1 MKRRACTKG
10 VTFVEMIVVIGIVML
25 AMTVLTVFF
34 LRIWDQNR
42 FTLELGYATMIASRG
57 VDQTVKDLR
66 RATRGGNGDFA
77 VAKAAADE
85 VIFYANVDDDDVP
98 ERVRYFVDSA
108 TQTFNVGITQLD
120 FSTLPPHYPSDTAEV
135 VKTIA
140 DYVVNNPTG
149 DVAFTYYDV
158 TNTQLVQPVT
168 PSKVT
173 RVHILLFVN
182 VDAIRQPNN
191 VRIESDV
198 VLRNLSTFGQ
208 TPT

>member
-1 MKRRACTKG
+1 M
-10 VTFVEMIVVIGIVML
+10 EMIVVIGIVSF
-25 AMTVLTVFF
+25 AMTALTVFF
-34 LRIWDQNR
+34 VRIWDQNH
-42 FTLELGYATMIASRG
+42 FTMELGYATMIASHG
-57 VDQTVKDLR
+57 VDRTVKDLR

-85 VIFYANVDDDDVP
+85 VIFYANIDEDDDP
-98 ERVRYFVDSA
+98 ERVRYFVDA
-108 TQTFNVGITQLD
+108 TTRTFKRGVTQLD
-120 FSTLPPHYPSDTAEV
+120 KSTLPPTYRFDTDEV
-135 VKTIA
+135 VTTIA
-140 DYVVNNPTG
+140 DFVVNNPA
-149 DVAFTYYDV
+149 DEVALTYYDV
-158 TNTQLVQPVT
+158 TNTLLPQPVT

-182 VDAIRQPNN
+182 VDEIRQPNN